1 MKKKIKSLRPFFSR
15 KVMSDLREN
24 KMVSLKKHFNK
35 TKENIQTIKNIISK
49 AWYFLGPSLPI
60 PSQTESTLRK
70 KCFVCFFGTPASKQ
84 AVRPSSHPIHVLP
97 IPPMQNCVFF
107 VQGKAGQLPAPV
119 LQSLPTVGHLL
130 THLPQQVRHFVFFY
144 NHDEA

>member
-1 MKKKIKSLRPFFSR
+1 
-15 KVMSDLREN
+15 MSDLREN

-49 AWYFLGPSLPI
+49 AWYFLGPSLTKQ
-60 PSQTESTLRK
+60 SQTESTLRK
-70 KCFVCFFGTPASKQ
+70 KKKKNVSYVFFGTLASKQ